1 MNIQELATAV
11 VYELPIIICILNNG
25 YLGNVRQWQEQFYGK
40 RYSHTCMRYR
50 KSCDIACNSPNQCCP
65 EYIPD
70 FIHAA
75 KGIRVTKSNEIKSA
89 LLKAKENTK
98 SPTIIEFIIDR
109 EINVMP
115 IVPPENSLNDMIME
129 SEDM

>member
-1 MNIQELATAV
+1 MA
-11 VYELPIIICILNNG
+11 
-25 YLGNVRQWQEQFYGK
+25 
-40 RYSHTCMRYR
+40 
-50 KSCDIACNSPNQCCP
+50 KS
-65 EYIPD
+65 Y
-70 FIHAA
+70 AA